1 VPKGLPEI
9 SSKLNIPVGDNG
21 LSQTVQFGNAI
32 EKILATLEALE
43 LQEQGRSRPF

>member
-1 VPKGLPEI
+1 MPKGLPEI

-32 EKILATLEALE
+32 EKILATLEASE
-43 LQEQGRSRPF
+43 VREQGRNGPF